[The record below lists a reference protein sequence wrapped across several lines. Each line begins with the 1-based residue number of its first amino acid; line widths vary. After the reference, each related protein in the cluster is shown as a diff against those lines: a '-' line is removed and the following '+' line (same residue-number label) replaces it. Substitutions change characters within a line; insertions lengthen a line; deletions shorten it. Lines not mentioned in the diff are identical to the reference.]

1 MSRFK
6 PTLFALSVGVLM
18 ISAPAAFA
26 DCLQLDRELRS
37 TVSSGKLAAFDGIY
51 KKIVAE
57 PTCDGRY
64 RARAG
69 RLMALASLRAFARRP
84 GSAHVAKPE
93 LERAASYGQ
102 PWQLMQ
108 VLGDVYY
115 AQKNYLQAV
124 RAYETALD
132 DIRDVSVNPK
142 APPKAVEVRLAK
154 LAYQARALAPQY
166 VATRTWRGRP
176 SGLASPKFRNFTAVS
191 VPVPVR
197 YEFNKSTLTADGE
210 AAGKDILRYF
220 TDQGSPS
227 VRLIGHT
234 DQIGSVDY
242 NMGLSLARAD
252 SLRSYML
259 AQGYKGKVLVEGKG
273 KSRPF
278 EPDDPTK
285 YTQEERHTFDRRVEY
300 QVLNEK

>member
-1 MSRFK
+1 MLRAKSILIAMS
-6 PTLFALSVGVLM
+6 AGVL
-18 ISAPAAFA
+18 IFNTPAAFA
-26 DCLQLDRELRS
+26 DCLELDRELRS
-37 TVSSGKLAAFDGIY
+37 TVSAGHLEKFEGIY
-51 KKIVAE
+51 KKIVGE

-69 RLMALASLRAFARRP
+69 RLMALASLRAFSRRP
-84 GSAHVAKPE
+84 GSAHVARPE

-115 AQKNYLQAV
+115 AQKNYPRAV
-124 RAYETALD
+124 QSYETALD

-142 APPKAVEVRLAK
+142 APPRAVEVRIAK

-197 YEFNKSTLTADGE
+197 FEYNKSALTADGE
-210 AAGKDILRYF
+210 AAGKDILRF
-220 TDQGSPS
+220 FVDQGSPS

-234 DQIGSVDY
+234 DPIGAADY
-242 NMGLSLARAD
+242 NMGLSIARAE
-252 SLRSYML
+252 SLRAYML
-259 AQGYKGKVLVEGKG
+259 AEGYKGKILVEGKG
-273 KSRPF
+273 KSKPF

-285 YTQEERHTFDRRVEY
+285 YTDEERHKFDRRVEY
-300 QVLNEK
+300 QVLSQK